1 MTIGCH
7 QGRTS
12 IKPDFG
18 VGGHKGVCCKPF
30 ISQRI
35 RNNKNAVGLQDRMSA
50 ERNIPRGFHYRQTH
64 LRLEPLPVCINEG
77 YERNG
82 GFAYMRSQSSKVVKC
97 LFGSSIE
104 DFILAKGF
112 EPRRFIGREGG
123 VFPFCVPPFRVLL
136 AFSPAKTSPL
146 GGLFSAS
153 AVCLR

>member
-1 MTIGCH
+1 MVNDAERSERMTIGCH
-7 QGRTS
+7 QGHTS
-12 IKPDFG
+12 IKPDCG
-18 VGGHKGVCCKPF
+18 VGGHKRVSCEPF

-35 RNNKNAVGLQDRMSA
+35 RNNKNIGLQDRMGA
-50 ERNIPRGFHYRQTH
+50 ERNIPGGFRYRQTH

-123 VFPFCVPPFRVLL
+123 FYSFVG
-136 AFSPAKTSPL
+136 APL
-146 GGLFSAS
+146 
-153 AVCLR
+153 R